1 MLPVVDATGT
11 PGSALEDADDAF
23 LVARS
28 ADGDLRAFSAL
39 LRRYNGVLRR
49 YVDRLTRNAAD
60 TDDVLQDTALVA
72 WRRLETLQEP
82 AKVRGWLIQI
92 ASREALRHVTARPP
106 EVELTDE
113 IVETL
118 PGSAADADGIALRQ
132 ALQSALDALP
142 QQQARCWILR
152 EVGGFRYS
160 EIAEQLQIPE
170 STVRGALVQARKA
183 ILRAMEGQR

>member
-1 MLPVVDATGT
+1 MLPLVDATGT

-28 ADGDLRAFSAL
+28 TDGDLRAFATL

-60 TDDVLQDTALVA
+60 TDDVLQDTAVVA
-72 WRRLETLQEP
+72 WRRLETVQEP
-82 AKVRGWLIQI
+82 ARVRGWLIQI
-92 ASREALRHVTARPP
+92 ATREALRHVSARPP

-113 IVETL
+113 LVETL
-118 PGSAADADGIALRQ
+118 PGGAGADGLDVRQ

-152 EVGGFRYS
+152 EVGGFRYG